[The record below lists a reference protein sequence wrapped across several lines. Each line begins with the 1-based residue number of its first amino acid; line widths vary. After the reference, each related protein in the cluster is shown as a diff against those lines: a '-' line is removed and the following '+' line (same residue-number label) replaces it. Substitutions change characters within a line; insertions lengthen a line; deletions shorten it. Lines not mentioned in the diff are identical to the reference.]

1 MTDRT
6 MVPEGGVGRDTYAP
20 PGNMGVV
27 SSQET
32 NDVRSFAV
40 CPGRAAERNV
50 PFCRQKR
57 HPVWHRGGYILWTVW
72 KALELIANV
81 QP

>member
-1 MTDRT
+1 
-6 MVPEGGVGRDTYAP
+6 
-20 PGNMGVV
+20 
-27 SSQET
+27 
-32 NDVRSFAV
+32 V

-72 KALELIANV
+72 EALELIANV

>member
-32 NDVRSFAV
+32 QRRQELCRVPRTRGRETSHSAV
-40 CPGRAAERNV
+40 KSGIPYGIVAAISYGPCARRLN
-50 PFCRQKR
+50 
-57 HPVWHRGGYILWTVW
+57 
-72 KALELIANV
+72 
-81 QP
+81 